1 MEENQFPK
9 AIQFGQTIDNV
20 QNIKQ
25 HDTPYHNGWAVNNR
39 SLYPLTF

>member
-9 AIQFGQTIDNV
+9 AIQFGQMIDNV

-25 HDTPYHNGWAVNNR
+25 QDATYQNVCAVNNSSPYR
-39 SLYPLTF
+39 ITF